1 MEPHFT
7 NSGYEVT
14 SGFVVH
20 LLKDKAVARHVVT
33 IVGVGLFLSLPVMI
47 FGLPFLSDD
56 TAFHASWYSNF
67 SKQLWSGDLYPR
79 WLMDM
84 NGGLGSPVFFFY
96 PPVPYYLTSLLRP
109 FFPNDQW
116 GLHQLGL
123 AASIALV
130 SSGLTAYLWL
140 RNLAD
145 DFGAMLGAILYMAM
159 PYHLAADLYVRAA
172 FAEYW
177 AFVWI
182 PLILYFIH
190 RLVAGHRFAVIGV
203 AVGWALLAMT
213 HLPTTITFGAL
224 PFLYVVVLA
233 PKGKRTRM
241 LAQTTM
247 VVIAGTGLAAIYLV
261 PALTDEALVLLA
273 RHATGYFS
281 YANWL
286 FFSHFSLWRDDKIV
300 LVLLTANLIAI
311 ATSAFV
317 INRSTTAVHKTLNR
331 FWYAVAVFSVFMM
344 TALSKPIWQM
354 LPPLQKIQFPWRFNG
369 ILTLATTGLLTIA
382 ISSWK
387 QKVGSVVQSLRIV
400 TFVLILPWVPITLWE
415 IYQVYPQTNS
425 IQADISV
432 RQEEMEQNRDPPEYR
447 PRWCLPTSSVNWES
461 SVDEDL
467 WAELMKTDIGS
478 LLRSAGSAPAH
489 PPEPALIDG
498 SGNASIQARKPREID
513 LRVET
518 SAPTS
523 LIVPQFYYPYWSAR
537 LSGEN
542 TRLDLT
548 PSQPNGFISLAV
560 PGGTYVVVL
569 RFERS
574 RSEIIGALISLSSL
588 VILSGLAGFLWWS
601 NFRLARPSSRETK
614 NSQA

>member
-1 MEPHFT
+1 MEPHFI
-7 NSGYEVT
+7 NMGNEVT

-33 IVGVGLFLSLPVMI
+33 IVGAGLFLALPVMI

-56 TAFHASWYSNF
+56 AAFHASWYSNF
-67 SKQLWSGDLYPR
+67 SKQLWAGDLYPR

-130 SSGLTAYLWL
+130 GSGLTAYLWL

-145 DFGAMLGAILYMAM
+145 DFAAMLGAILYMAM
-159 PYHLAADLYVRAA
+159 PYHLASDLYVRAA

-213 HLPTTITFGAL
+213 HPPIMVTFGVF
-224 PFLYVVVLA
+224 PFLYAVVLA
-233 PKGKRTRM
+233 PKGKRTGM
-241 LAQTTM
+241 SAQVTM
-247 VVIAGTGLAAIYLV
+247 AVIAGTGLAAIYLV
-261 PALTDEALVLLA
+261 PALTDEAFVLLA
-273 RHATGYFS
+273 RDATGYFS

-311 ATSAFV
+311 ATCAFV
-317 INRSTTAVHKTLNR
+317 INRSTAAAHKTLNR
-331 FWYAVAVFSVFMM
+331 FWYAVAVVSVVMM
-344 TALSKPIWQM
+344 TELSKPIWQV
-354 LPPLQKIQFPWRFNG
+354 LPVLQKIQFPWRFNG
-369 ILTLATTGLLTIA
+369 MLSLATTGLLTMA

-387 QKVGSVVQSLRIV
+387 QKAGSGVQSLRIV
-400 TFVLILPWVPITLWE
+400 TLVLILPWVPMTLWK
-415 IYQVYPQTNS
+415 INQVYRQTNS
-425 IQADISV
+425 TQADISM

-467 WAELMKTDIGS
+467 WAELMKTDIES
-478 LLRSAGSAPAH
+478 LLRSAGHAPGH
-489 PPEPALIDG
+489 PLEPILIDG
-498 SGNASIQARKPREID
+498 TGNARILLRKPREVV
-513 LRVET
+513 LRVDT

-523 LIVPQFYYPYWSAR
+523 LIVPQFFYPYWSAH
-537 LSGEN
+537 LAGE
-542 TRLDLT
+542 TTTLDLI
-548 PSQPNGFISLAV
+548 PSQPNGFINLKV
-560 PGGTYVVVL
+560 PGGNHDVVL

-574 RSEIIGALISLSSL
+574 RSEIIGALISLCSL
-588 VILSGLAGFLWWS
+588 VILGGFGSFVWWS
-601 NFRLARPSSRETK
+601 KARLARVSSGE
-614 NSQA
+614 SEGL